1 MFMEVCLSHD
11 IVISQLLLIILVL
24 IINHIIFNIISI
36 DCFMQL
42 GLNVISL
49 LIICSSYTIKAI
61 LIEKVSKG
69 VIIPSILEQIE
80 VILVIL
86 SLLFFYLF
94 EGILYQLSTSV
105 IFVHLKGG
113 HVPQFATCFLGIDVY
128 SIFIVEASIRI
139 QPIPVKVEAI
149 WIVKT
154 SFI

>member
-24 IINHIIFNIISI
+24 IIYHIIFNIISI
-36 DCFMQL
+36 DCLMQL

-49 LIICSSYTIKAI
+49 LIIRSSYTIKAI

-69 VIIPSILEQIE
+69 VVIPSILEQIE

-86 SLLFFYLF
+86 SLLFFYFF

-113 HVPQFATCFLGIDVY
+113 HVPKLATSFLGIDVY

-149 WIVKT
+149 WIIET
-154 SFI
+154 SVI

>member
-24 IINHIIFNIISI
+24 IIYHIILNIISI
-36 DCFMQL
+36 DCLMQL

-49 LIICSSYTIKAI
+49 LIICTSYTIKAI

-69 VIIPSILEQIE
+69 VVIPSILEQIE

-94 EGILYQLSTSV
+94 EGILYQLCTSV
-105 IFVHLKGG
+105 IFVHLK
-113 HVPQFATCFLGIDVY
+113 
-128 SIFIVEASIRI
+128 
-139 QPIPVKVEAI
+139 
-149 WIVKT
+149 
-154 SFI
+154 